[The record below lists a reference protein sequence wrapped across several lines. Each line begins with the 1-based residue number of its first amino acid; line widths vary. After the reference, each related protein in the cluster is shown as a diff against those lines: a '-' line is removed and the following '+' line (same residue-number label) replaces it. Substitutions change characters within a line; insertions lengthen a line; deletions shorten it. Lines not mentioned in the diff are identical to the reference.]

1 VEENALGAPL
11 PAGLVGTW
19 GEGVEVRVAG
29 NPYLKQQQQQ
39 QQQAVGG
46 VGRRRG

>member
-1 VEENALGAPL
+1 
-11 PAGLVGTW
+11 
-19 GEGVEVRVAG
+19 VAG